1 MILNAHIEHKRKN
14 KKDNDKC
21 IRYEKQRRL
30 LFHNLSVCKY
40 PILSLSS
47 RRLRLVYS
55 SKQNAITYGNSL
67 ACQYEC
73 VCVCI
78 FFCVFHLFFNC
89 KYTRIPRQL

>member
-55 SKQNAITYGNSL
+55 SKQNAKTYGNSL
-67 ACQYEC
+67 ACQYEY
-73 VCVCI
+73 VCI

-89 KYTRIPRQL
+89 KETRIPRQL